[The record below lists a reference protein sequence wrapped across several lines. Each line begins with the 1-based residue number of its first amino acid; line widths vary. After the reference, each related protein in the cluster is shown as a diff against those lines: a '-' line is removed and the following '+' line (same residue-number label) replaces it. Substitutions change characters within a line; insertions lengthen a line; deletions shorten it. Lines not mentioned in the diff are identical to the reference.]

1 MKQVYKRLI
10 FSIGIIGLVHLTSC
24 DKKVDKIT
32 IDLATEGAEI
42 PSSLYGIFF
51 EEITHSGDGGLYAE
65 MIQNRGFEDGTPPS
79 GTTLKDGFAVAES
92 LMCYSNDSINNFRV
106 QWDDNL
112 AMKAWTVQSTDGS
125 EAIYKIVTDQPLNQA
140 TPHSLYLNLSKSSSD
155 VQVINDGYW
164 NIAVTQG
171 KQYNL
176 TFHLRTDNQYGKA
189 VEASLIDESGKK
201 ISSINF
207 DVVKNNRWNAYN
219 GTFVPSQTGNKYR
232 LMLSFANKG
241 NAWLD
246 YVSLFPEETYNSR
259 PNGLRKDVAEML
271 ADLQPDFI
279 RWPGGCIVEGLT
291 MENRVKWKETI
302 GNPVTR
308 PGEYNLWGYRSTYG
322 FGYHEFLQYCED
334 INAYG
339 MFVCNAGMSCLFRN
353 GDFYPEDK
361 INGLITEA
369 LDAIEYAIGDTTTV
383 WGKERTRNGHPSPF
397 PLKYVEIGNEN
408 IGIRYAQNYNRF
420 YKAIKE
426 KYPEII
432 PICALMFSPNLK
444 DAHPIDIIDPH
455 YYETADWFYNNADVY
470 DKLPENYPY
479 KVYVGE
485 YAAVG
490 KTSLY
495 SSLAEAAYLTG
506 VERNADKVQ
515 LVSYAPLLQNAAH
528 GQNHLI
534 ILKNDSVFGRTNYY
548 VLNMF
553 SKNRPD
559 VNLQTTIDYA
569 VPTTSFQPEG
579 LIGLG
584 TSGTSVE
591 YKDFKISG
599 SNQTGYSTDWNDFS
613 DAWSIQQGSWS
624 VKDNILIQPESRD
637 GIIWLDNK
645 KFDNCTIELKAR
657 KTDGR
662 EGFRV
667 LFGGRSN
674 QEYFMADIGSHTN
687 ESVIFREI
695 NKEGSV
701 SLFDYRNS
709 VSIETNRWYDI
720 KVEIKGNSWK
730 CYLDNELQYEYTYK
744 PTIRHYTV
752 SGYDKENKEV
762 VIKMVNGESTAWNT
776 QVNLKNVKSLHS
788 EAKRIT
794 LSSPSGDD
802 ENSFANPEMIIPIE
816 ESIHINGPVFD
827 LVCEPNS
834 LVILRIRC
842 DQ

>member
-1 MKQVYKRLI
+1 MKQLYKQLLL
-10 FSIGIIGLVHLTSC
+10 SIGAAGLLCFTSC
-24 DKKVDKIT
+24 EKQADKIT
-32 IDLATEGAEI
+32 IDLTAEGAEI
-42 PSSLYGIFF
+42 PASLYGIFF

-79 GTTLKDGFAVAES
+79 GTTLKDGFAVAEN
-92 LMCYSNDSINNFRV
+92 MHCYSNDSINHFKV
-106 QWDDNL
+106 KWDDNL
-112 AMKAWTVQSTDGS
+112 AMKAWSVKAKDGS
-125 EAIYKIVTDQPLNQA
+125 EPVYRIVTDQPLNRA
-140 TPHSLYLNLSKSSSD
+140 TPHSLYLDLAQSSSE
-155 VQVINDGYW
+155 VQVINEGYW
-164 NIAVTQG
+164 NIAVA
-171 KQYNL
+171 KDKRYNL
-176 TFHLRTDNQYGKA
+176 QFHLRTDNQTAGT
-189 VEASLIDESGKK
+189 VEASLIDENGQKV
-201 ISSINF
+201 SSINF
-207 DVVKNNRWNAYN
+207 DLIQNNRWNAYE
-219 GTFVPSQTGNKYR
+219 GTFTPQQTGNKYR

-241 NAWLD
+241 KAWLD
-246 YVSLFPEETYNSR
+246 YVSLFPEETFNNR

-271 ADLQPDFI
+271 AELQPDFI

-302 GNPVTR
+302 GDPVYR

-361 INGLITEA
+361 IEDLIIEA
-369 LDAIEYAIGDTTTV
+369 LDAIEYAIGDTTTR
-383 WGKERTRNGHPSPF
+383 WGKERARNGHPNPF

-408 IGIRYAQNYNRF
+408 IGERYARNYNRF

-444 DAHPIDIIDPH
+444 DAHPVEIIDPH

-479 KVYVGE
+479 KIYVGE

-528 GQNHLI
+528 GQNHLV

-548 VLNMF
+548 VLKMF
-553 SKNRPD
+553 SQNRPD

-569 VPTTSFQPEG
+569 RPAKAFQPEG

-591 YKDFKISG
+591 YKDFKVTA
-599 SNQTGYSTDWNDFS
+599 NNRTEYSTNWDDFS
-613 DAWSIQQGSWS
+613 KAWSIQQGHWS
-624 VKDNILIQPESRD
+624 VSGNVLSQPETKD

-645 KFDNCTIELKAR
+645 PFGDCTIELKAR
-657 KTDGR
+657 KMEGR

-667 LFGGRSN
+667 LFGGRSD

-695 NKEGSV
+695 DKEGSV

-709 VSIETNRWYDI
+709 VSVETNRWYDI
-720 KVEIKGNSWK
+720 KVEIKGNNWK
-730 CYLDNELQYEYTYK
+730 CYLDNELQYEYTYR
-744 PTIRHYTV
+744 PTNRHYAV
-752 SGYDKENKEV
+752 SGYDKANKEV
-762 VIKMVNGESTAWNT
+762 VIKLVNGESTAWNT
-776 QVNLKNVKSLHS
+776 QINLSNAKSIQP
-788 EAKRIT
+788 EARQIT
-794 LSSPSGDD
+794 LSSVSGDD
-802 ENSFANPEMIIPIE
+802 ENSFESPEKIV
-816 ESIHINGPVFD
+816 PVEKQIRIDSPTFD
-827 LVCEPNS
+827 LVCEPNT
-834 LVILRIRC
+834 LMIIRIRC